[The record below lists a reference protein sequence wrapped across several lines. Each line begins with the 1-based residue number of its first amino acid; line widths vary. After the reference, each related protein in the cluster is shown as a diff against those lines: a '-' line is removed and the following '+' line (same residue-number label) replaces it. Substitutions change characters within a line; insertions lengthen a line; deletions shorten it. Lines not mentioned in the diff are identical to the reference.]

1 MNNTFNP
8 SWFLHATAGDL
19 HLDGS
24 TLHSLKTLIVTAALS
39 DARVKFFRHYL
50 LSTYEA
56 QRVKPC
62 LAELSFGIALD
73 GAITA
78 AGPLAVEKMQLVIK
92 QTKTYIHDGLYD
104 FIRDTNHLNRIEKKA
119 TKSTQSLNIEELFQ
133 RISPIIPKVR
143 FLKYVYNVHCFI
155 HIRKDKIP
163 FNSN

>member
-1 MNNTFNP
+1 MSINIQNISVVMMNNTFNP

-143 FLKYVYNVHCFI
+143 FLKHTFSFTY
-155 HIRKDKIP
+155 
-163 FNSN
+163 